1 MAALQGIKSATLNF
15 STSKLVVEHSIPLSN
30 IIKVIDGAGYGVK
43 HLGQGQKQPKAF
55 WMDNIKAILTL
66 VSSAFLAIT
75 FLLTFLGVEEKL
87 IIPLYLLTML
97 SGGYYIGRSAFYSVK
112 ALTFDMNFL
121 MSVAAIGAIVIG
133 EWVEGATVVV
143 LFAIGNTLQTYTMD
157 KTRKSIESLMDLSPK
172 EALVIRNGEEI
183 SLPVEEIII
192 GDTIVVKPGEK
203 IPMDGMVKTGSSY
216 VNQAPITGESL
227 PIEKVKG
234 SEVFAGTINEKGSLE
249 IRVTKLV
256 EDTTLAKIIHL
267 VEEAQS
273 QKAPSQQFV
282 DKFAKYYTPIVII
295 LAMAI
300 ATLPT
305 LLFGAPFSDWFYKAL
320 VLLVIACPC
329 ALVISTPVSIVSAIG
344 NAAKHGVLIKGGA
357 HLEEAGALKAI
368 AFDKTGTL
376 TTGKP
381 EVCEIKVLDD
391 SISELELIEIA
402 AAIEVR
408 SQHPIGTAI
417 VNYAKEKAIN
427 FKVGSNFLA
436 LDGMGAK
443 ALVWEKT
450 YYIGNLRLFNELK
463 VSVNS
468 NLQAEVAELQDQ
480 GQTVMLIG
488 TSDKVLGLI
497 SVADKIRNEST
508 VAIAELKKSG
518 IEKIIMLTGDNAG
531 TAKKVG
537 ATLGVDE
544 VRAEL
549 LPAEKLSAIKSL
561 LAEHGKVAMIGD
573 GVNDAPALATST
585 VGISMGVAGTDTALE
600 TADIALMADD
610 LSKLPFTIKLSRKA
624 LAIIKQNIAFSLV
637 VKAVFIALTF
647 AGITNLWLA
656 VFADTGAALIVIL
669 NGMRLL
675 GVKP

>member
-1 MAALQGIKSATLNF
+1 MAALQGIKSASLNF
-15 STSKLVVEHSIPLSN
+15 STSKLVVEHSVPLEN
-30 IIKVIDGAGYGVK
+30 IIKVIDEAGYGVK
-43 HLGQGQKQPKAF
+43 QLGQGQKHVKSF
-55 WMDNIKAILTL
+55 WKDNIRAILTL
-66 VSSAFLAIT
+66 VSSTFLAIT
-75 FLLTFLGVEEKL
+75 FLLTFLGIEEQM

-121 MSVAAIGAIVIG
+121 MSVAALGAIVIG

-172 EALVIRNGEEI
+172 EALVIRNGQEL
-183 SLPVEEIII
+183 SLTVEEIII

-203 IPMDGMVKTGSSY
+203 IPMDGMVQTGTSF

-227 PIEKVKG
+227 PIEKTMG

-282 DKFAKYYTPIVII
+282 DKFAKYYTPVVII
-295 LAMAI
+295 MAIAI

-305 LLFGAPFSDWFYKAL
+305 LIFGASFSDWFYKAL

-344 NAAKHGVLIKGGA
+344 NAAKQGVLIKGGA
-357 HLEEAGALKAI
+357 YLEEAGALKAI

-381 EVCEIKVLDD
+381 EVYEIKVFED
-391 SISELELIEIA
+391 SISETELIEIA
-402 AAIEVR
+402 AAIEAR
-408 SQHPIGTAI
+408 SQHPIAEAI
-417 VNYAKEKAIN
+417 VKYAKQKSIN
-427 FKVGSNFLA
+427 YKVGSNFMS
-436 LDGMGAK
+436 LDGMGAE
-443 ALVWEKT
+443 ALVGENT
-450 YYIGNLRLFNELK
+450 YYIGNLRLFKELK
-463 VSVNS
+463 LSVNS
-468 NLQAEVAELQDQ
+468 DLQKEVIELQSQ

-488 TSDKVLGLI
+488 TSEKVLGLI
-497 SVADKIRNEST
+497 SVADKVRTESIA
-508 VAIAELKKSG
+508 AITELKKSG

-531 TAKKVG
+531 TAKKIG
-537 ATLGVDE
+537 EMLGVDE
-544 VRAEL
+544 IRAEL
-549 LPAEKLSAIKSL
+549 LPADKLAAIKSL
-561 LAEHGKVAMIGD
+561 LAEHGKVAMVGD

-610 LSKLPFTIKLSRKA
+610 LTKLPFTIKLSRKA

-637 VKAVFIALTF
+637 VKVLFIILTF

-656 VFADTGAALIVIL
+656 VFADTGAAIIVIL